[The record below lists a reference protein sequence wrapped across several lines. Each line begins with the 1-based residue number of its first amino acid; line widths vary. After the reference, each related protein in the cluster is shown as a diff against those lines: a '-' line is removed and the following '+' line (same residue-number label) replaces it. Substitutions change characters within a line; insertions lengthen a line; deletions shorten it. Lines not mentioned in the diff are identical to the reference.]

1 MFGRFLSWLPVRPRT
16 AIAVGLLL
24 AVAIVVGIGKLVG
37 GQQGPTA
44 SNDGT
49 TPLSSVDP
57 STGNDS
63 VVDLDPTPTLGNVRT
78 AEVLATANTFAALWI
93 DHDRPAKAW
102 RDSLIPF
109 CTKTL
114 AGELSGVD
122 PVSVPA
128 DRITGTAS
136 LEVHAD
142 ATADVIIPIDA
153 GKLRLRMVAQQNNR
167 WLVDGI
173 DWERV

>member
-16 AIAVGLLL
+16 AFALALLVVVALVVAVGQL
-24 AVAIVVGIGKLVG
+24 IGG
-37 GQQGPTA
+37 ERPAA
-44 SNDGT
+44 SPDGT

-57 STGNDS
+57 SIGNDS
-63 VVDLDPTPTLGNVRT
+63 VVDLVPTPTLGDVRT
-78 AEVLATANTFAALWI
+78 AEVLATANHFAALWI

-102 RDSLIPF
+102 LASLTPL

-128 DRITGTAS
+128 DRITGAAS

-142 ATADVIIPIDA
+142 ATVDVIIPIDA
-153 GKLRLRMVAQQNNR
+153 GKLRLRMVAQQNGG

-173 DWERV
+173 DWERAR

>member
-1 MFGRFLSWLPVRPRT
+1 MFGRFLSRLPVRPRT
-16 AIAVGLLL
+16 AIALGLLL
-24 AVAIVVGIGKLVG
+24 LVALVVGFGKLIG
-37 GQQGPTA
+37 GRDGPAA
-44 SNDGT
+44 SPDGT

-63 VVDLDPTPTLGNVRT
+63 VVDLVPTPTLGDART
-78 AEVLATANTFAALWI
+78 AEVLAVANNFAALWI

-102 RDSLIPF
+102 RDSLTPL

-114 AGELSGVD
+114 TGELSGVE
-122 PVSVPA
+122 PESVPA
-128 DRITGTAS
+128 DRITGAAS

-142 ATADVIIPIDA
+142 ATVDVIIPIDA
-153 GKLRLRMVAQQNNR
+153 GKLRLRMVAQQNGK

>member
-1 MFGRFLSWLPVRPRT
+1 MIGRFLSRLPVRPRT
-16 AIAVGLLL
+16 GVALGLLL
-24 AVAIVVGIGKLVG
+24 VVALVVGFGNLIG
-37 GQQGPTA
+37 GQQRPAA
-44 SNDGT
+44 SPDGT

-63 VVDLDPTPTLGNVRT
+63 VVDLVPTPTLGDVRT
-78 AEVLATANTFAALWI
+78 AEVLAVANQFAALWI

-102 RDSLIPF
+102 RDSLTPF

-136 LEVHAD
+136 VEVHAE
-142 ATADVIIPIDA
+142 ATVDVIIPIDA
-153 GKLRLRMVAQQNNR
+153 GKLRLRMVAQQNNK

>member
-1 MFGRFLSWLPVRPRT
+1 MVGRFLSRLPVRPRT

-24 AVAIVVGIGKLVG
+24 VVAIVVGFGKLMG
-37 GQQGPTA
+37 GQVPTA
-44 SNDGT
+44 SPDGT

-57 STGNDS
+57 TTGDDS
-63 VVDLDPTPTLGNVRT
+63 VVDLVPTPTLGDVRT
-78 AEVLATANTFAALWI
+78 VEVLAVANNFAALWI

-102 RDSLIPF
+102 RDSLTPL

-122 PVSVPA
+122 PESVPA

-142 ATADVIIPIDA
+142 VTVDVIIPIDA
-153 GKLRLRMVAQQNNR
+153 GKLRLRMVAQQNNK

>member
-1 MFGRFLSWLPVRPRT
+1 MFGRLLSRLPVRPRT
-16 AIAVGLLL
+16 VVALGLLL
-24 AVAIVVGIGKLVG
+24 IVALVVGVGKLIGG
-37 GQQGPTA
+37 GQAPAA
-44 SNDGT
+44 SPDDT

-63 VVDLDPTPTLGNVRT
+63 VVDLAPTPTLGSDRT
-78 AEVLATANTFAALWI
+78 AEVVAAADRFAALWI
-93 DHDRPAKAW
+93 DHDRPAKTW
-102 RDSLIPF
+102 RDSLTPL

-114 AGELSGVD
+114 AAELSGVD

-142 ATADVIIPIDA
+142 ATVDVIIPIDA
-153 GKLRLRMVAQQNNR
+153 GKLRLRMVAQQNSK

-173 DWERV
+173 DWERA

>member
-1 MFGRFLSWLPVRPRT
+1 MVGRFLSRLPVRPRT
-16 AIAVGLLL
+16 VIALGLLL
-24 AVAIVVGIGKLVG
+24 VVAIVVGFGKMIGG
-37 GQQGPTA
+37 RQGSTA
-44 SNDGT
+44 SLDGT

-63 VVDLDPTPTLGNVRT
+63 VVELNPTPALGDVRT
-78 AEVLATANTFAALWI
+78 ADALATANNFAALWI

-102 RDSLIPF
+102 RDSLTPL

-122 PVSVPA
+122 PASVPA

-142 ATADVIIPIDA
+142 ATVDVIIPIDA
-153 GKLRLRMVAQQNNR
+153 GKLRLRMVAQQNSK

>member
-16 AIAVGLLL
+16 ALALGLLL
-24 AVAIVVGIGKLVG
+24 VVALVVAFGKLIG
-37 GQQGPTA
+37 GQEKPL
-44 SNDGT
+44 SSPDGT
-49 TPLSSVDP
+49 TPLSTVDP
-57 STGNDS
+57 SSGNDS
-63 VVDLDPTPTLGNVRT
+63 VVDLVPTPTLGDARS
-78 AEVLATANTFAALWI
+78 ADVLTIANNFAALWI
-93 DHDRPAKAW
+93 NHDRPAKAW
-102 RDSLIPF
+102 RDSLVPL

-122 PVSVPA
+122 PASVPA
-128 DRITGTAS
+128 DRITGPAS

-142 ATADVIIPIDA
+142 ATVDVIIPIDA
-153 GKLRLRMVAQQNNR
+153 GKLRLRMVAQQNK

>member
-1 MFGRFLSWLPVRPRT
+1 MFSRFLSRLPVRPRT
-16 AIAVGLLL
+16 TAALGLLL
-24 AVAIVVGIGKLVG
+24 IVALVVGFGKLVG

-44 SNDGT
+44 SPDGT
-49 TPLSSVDP
+49 TPLSSVHP
-57 STGNDS
+57 SEGDDS
-63 VVDLDPTPTLGNVRT
+63 VVDLVPTPTLGDVRT
-78 AEVLATANTFAALWI
+78 ADVLAAANQFAALWI

-102 RDSLIPF
+102 RDSLTPL

-114 AGELSGVD
+114 AGELMGVD

-142 ATADVIIPIDA
+142 ATVDVIIPIDA
-153 GKLRLRMVAQQNNR
+153 GKLRLRMVAQQNNK

>member
-1 MFGRFLSWLPVRPRT
+1 MFGRLLSSLPVRPRT

-24 AVAIVVGIGKLVG
+24 VVAIVVGIGKLVG

-44 SNDGT
+44 SPDGM

-63 VVDLDPTPTLGNVRT
+63 VVDLEPTPTLGDART
-78 AEVLATANTFAALWI
+78 AAVLATANTFASLWI

-102 RDSLIPF
+102 LDSLTPF

-114 AGELSGVD
+114 VGELSGVD
-122 PVSVPA
+122 PESVPA

-142 ATADVIIPIDA
+142 ATVDVIIPIDA
-153 GKLRLRMVAQQNNR
+153 GKLRLRMVAQQNGK

>member
-1 MFGRFLSWLPVRPRT
+1 MFGRILSWLPVRPRT

-24 AVAIVVGIGKLVG
+24 VVAIVVAFGKLLGG
-37 GQQGPTA
+37 GQAPTA
-44 SNDGT
+44 SPDGT

-57 STGNDS
+57 STGDDS
-63 VVDLDPTPTLGNVRT
+63 VANLVPTPILGDART
-78 AEVLATANTFAALWI
+78 AEVLSAANIFAALWI

-102 RDSLIPF
+102 RDSLTPL
-109 CTKTL
+109 CTRTL
-114 AGELSGVD
+114 VGELSDVD

-142 ATADVIIPIDA
+142 ATVDVIIPIDA
-153 GKLRLRMVAQQNNR
+153 GKLRLRMVAQQNSK